1 MYEGN
6 DRISLFI
13 RTGNFFI
20 IVLKPQGRLL
30 QGKAPT
36 EAKTN
41 NLLYKKM
48 CRNWKSLHEH
58 LVMKAFH

>member
-1 MYEGN
+1 MKE
-6 DRISLFI
+6 
-13 RTGNFFI
+13 TGGSACLLEQENFFI